1 MKDPTLVKEK
11 HIVLLNSAHSVFNS
25 ISNYYELN
33 QTTSNL
39 NESNIKFSF
48 YILKLAIYFS
58 NENYKSNSNIN

>member
-11 HIVLLNSAHSVFNS
+11 HIELLNSAHSVSNS

-39 NESNIKFSF
+39 NESNFKFSF
-48 YILKLAIYFS
+48 YILKLPIYFS
-58 NENYKSNSNIN
+58 NENYKIKLKY